1 MGNGPSKESSKKHSS
16 SKHGASSEHK
26 RKSKCCKGSTCKNSE
41 QDPATLR
48 AVFAL
53 RHDFLKK
60 LPSPEFMLESHP
72 AWRTL
77 TKDEQGK
84 AQQLKANFQDTTDE
98 QLQAFVD
105 DWQRDFPEDMDY
117 GYNVEE
123 DTLYPQEARSPEN
136 ILYIFQEE
144 RSKLNSKE
152 PERGR
157 TRERQPDID
166 HETLKNLHSRPNT
179 PPMPGMVPEDYAEL
193 REELRNAG
201 ADPDATPKASA
212 SRPSGDGHSSSK
224 HSSSKEHSS
233 SKHSSSRHSSSKHSS
248 SKENSSS
255 KEHSSSKHS
264 SSRHS
269 SSKHGSSS
277 SSRPSG
283 SKSSSSKEK
292 SSSHGHKSSHG
303 HSSSSHGHKSSS
315 HGHKS
320 SSHGH
325 KSSSHGH
332 KSSSHGHK
340 SSSHGHKSSSHGHKS
355 SSSRH

>member
-1 MGNGPSKESSKKHSS
+1 M
-16 SKHGASSEHK
+16 
-26 RKSKCCKGSTCKNSE
+26 
-41 QDPATLR
+41 R

-60 LPSPEFMLESHP
+60 LPSPEFVLESHP
-72 AWRTL
+72 AWKTL
-77 TKDEQGK
+77 TEEEQSK
-84 AQQLKANFQDTTDE
+84 AQQLQANFKDTTDE
-98 QLQAFVD
+98 QLTDWVA
-105 DWQRDFPEDMDY
+105 DWQRDVPENMDY

-123 DTLYPQEARSPEN
+123 DELYPQEGRSPEN
-136 ILYIFQEE
+136 ILFIFQEE
-144 RSKLNSKE
+144 RSKLNGKE

-157 TRERQPDID
+157 TRERQPDIY

-179 PPMPGMVPEDYAEL
+179 PDIPGMVPEDYAEL
-193 REELRNAG
+193 REELRNG

-224 HSSSKEHSS
+224 HSSSK
-233 SKHSSSRHSSSKHSS
+233 HSSSKHSS
-248 SKENSSS
+248 SKHSSS

-320 SSHGH
+320 SS
-325 KSSSHGH
+325 
-332 KSSSHGHK
+332 
-340 SSSHGHKSSSHGHKS
+340 
-355 SSSRH
+355 SRH